1 METGGRASGAEGEGA
16 MESQWGFTVTQR
28 EANSAWRKEKQGE
41 SGTATIA
48 EKKSANELEGWQPAR
63 PGCELRVFP
72 L

>member
-16 MESQWGFTVTQR
+16 MQSFTVTQR
-28 EANSAWRKEKQGE
+28 EADSAWRKEKQGE

-48 EKKSANELEGWQPAR
+48 EKKSANELDGWRPAQ
-63 PGCELRVFP
+63 PGCELWVFP